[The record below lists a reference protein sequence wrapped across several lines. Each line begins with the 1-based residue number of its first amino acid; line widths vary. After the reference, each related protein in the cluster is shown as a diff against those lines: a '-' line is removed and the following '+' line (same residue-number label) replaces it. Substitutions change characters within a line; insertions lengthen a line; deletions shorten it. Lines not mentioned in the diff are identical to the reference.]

1 MTWRGLIPSV
11 LAGLGV
17 NLVPAAA
24 VSLSGS
30 AEAAMLIYF
39 LENLIAVLLA
49 AARVRLLAPPRDDT
63 SPNHRMR
70 RSLLSSYLTIA
81 LGFTL
86 VNGVFI
92 AAFLFL
98 FNDVAVPRTL
108 VLWGMVAAAFFQLFL
123 FVFDLG
129 RLRGLTLGGSETLLE
144 QSLGRVAL
152 LHLAVFVGV
161 IAAAFTRG
169 WFVVPFIVLKTI
181 VDVGTPVQA
190 MLRRG

>member
-1 MTWRGLIPSV
+1 
-11 LAGLGV
+11 
-17 NLVPAAA
+17 
-24 VSLSGS
+24 
-30 AEAAMLIYF
+30 MLIYF

-63 SPNHRMR
+63 SPNHRTR

-129 RLRGLTLGGSETLLE
+129 RLRGLTLGAGETLLE